1 ARKEAEMAAEAAR
14 QAKIDTVNR
23 IDTDGDGVLS
33 LAELQ
38 AEMEARQAA
47 KAEAEFDA
55 LDSDGDGILSDAEI
69 EAGITSQTAADDT
82 PPAAPGETAPAPVA
96 EADMADGEAAK
107 EAMPENAQAN
117 GVEMASE
124 EQAPEPAQAVSP
136 DMAASDESSPK
147 PADAMQTAANASDGA
162 MPAETAGAAQ
172 APGQAPEQV
181 LSMIENVFQTMMD
194 NRGMSGD
201 VGALSQSLYTEAQD
215 LLLDQMQNA
224 ADFAANAY
232 GDTDIATDDAVTDE
246 RALT

>member
-1 ARKEAEMAAEAAR
+1 
-14 QAKIDTVNR
+14 
-23 IDTDGDGVLS
+23 
-33 LAELQ
+33 
-38 AEMEARQAA
+38 
-47 KAEAEFDA
+47 
-55 LDSDGDGILSDAEI
+55 
-69 EAGITSQTAADDT
+69 
-82 PPAAPGETAPAPVA
+82 
-96 EADMADGEAAK
+96 
-107 EAMPENAQAN
+107 
-117 GVEMASE
+117 
-124 EQAPEPAQAVSP
+124 
-136 DMAASDESSPK
+136 
-147 PADAMQTAANASDGA
+147 

-172 APGQAPEQV
+172 APGHAPEQV